1 MNKIVL
7 LSIFMFS
14 QLIRGFPMDKIYD
27 GLISKGYSDPV
38 ITHYVNEKFDNHFK
52 NLEEFENKKIWFIKY
67 KQMVDKY
74 SNIYKTPKTL
84 HDVYDEKEV
93 EIFQRI
99 VEAEVTDGDFISKVN
114 VANVILNRVNS
125 NKFPNTIEGVV
136 FQKKQFSPI
145 SDGRYYTV
153 KPTEDTLL
161 AIEYAFLFEDT
172 TDGALYFESGNRF
185 VHMSYAEYLFKDNA
199 GHHFYR

>member
-1 MNKIVL
+1 MNRIVL

-14 QLIRGFPMDKIYD
+14 QLIRSFPMDEIYD
-27 GLISKGYSDPV
+27 GLISQGYRDPV

-52 NLEEFENKKIWFIKY
+52 IFEEFENKKIWFIKY
-67 KQMVDKY
+67 KQMIDKY
-74 SNIYKTPKTL
+74 SDVYKTPKTL
-84 HDVYDEKEV
+84 HETYSEKEV

-99 VEAEVTDGDFISKVN
+99 VEAEVTDGDFLSKVN

-125 NKFPNTIEGVV
+125 NKFPNTIESVV